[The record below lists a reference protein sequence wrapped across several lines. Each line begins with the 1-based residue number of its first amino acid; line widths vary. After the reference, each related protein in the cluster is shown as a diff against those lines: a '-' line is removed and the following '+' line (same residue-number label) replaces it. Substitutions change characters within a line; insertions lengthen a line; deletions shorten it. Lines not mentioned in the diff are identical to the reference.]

1 MKFTKEPVI
10 VEAKRWFKMGDHPAV
25 KQPSA
30 NWDDGECGLVDTPEG
45 EQMVTSGD
53 WVITD
58 DKGNHYVN
66 KVYAKTTNY
75 PYPLKFIRHYLIG
88 GNPDTYE
95 TGGHWDTEQD
105 AINAFAK
112 EFAELAQEA
121 QGAFLLVRTAPVCKR
136 SAIFDSDEYKWR
148 MIGRFSVAKLKEAK
162 DE

>member
-1 MKFTKEPVI
+1 MKLKKEPVI
-10 VEAKRWFKMGDHPAV
+10 VDATRWHKMSDHPAV
-25 KQPSA
+25 KRESA

-66 KVYAKTTNY
+66 KVYAKTADY
-75 PYPLKFIRHYLIG
+75 PYPLEFTGHYLIG
-88 GNPDTYE
+88 GNPDDLEY
-95 TGGHWDTEQD
+95 GYWDTEQD

-121 QGAFLLVRTAPVCKR
+121 QGKFLLVRTAPVCKR

-148 MIGRFSVAKLKEAK
+148 MIGRFSVAKLRENNNA
-162 DE
+162 